1 MTNSE
6 PKKPA
11 LYEKVAESLIKKLEE
26 GTAPWQKPWDVSNIP
41 VLPYNPT
48 TGNNYKGLNVFALML
63 EGREDPRWMTFKQ
76 ADANKWSVKKG
87 EKGTLINFYKFNEQ
101 KAVRDESGKP
111 EIDEQGKQ
119 KYITVQLES
128 PIVTSAYVF
137 NAEQINGVPELVI
150 AQPDNNWKAI
160 DAVEN
165 IVKNSGADVRN
176 VPGDKAFYRPAQDYI
191 QMPIKDQF
199 PDPGL
204 YYATLL
210 HELGHWTGHEDRLDR
225 SIINKFGSEDYAK
238 EELRAEIGSLMLG
251 TDLQIGHDPER
262 HASYVASWIQ
272 VLKNDPFE
280 IHRASA
286 DAQKIFDY
294 VKGIEQ
300 KITLKEDLTTEPIVE
315 QKTSLKVEP
324 TKETIPKKAKT
335 NLNLS
340 EVINY
345 KDENYKVMAL
355 LRQGALRME
364 NQDTGRV
371 FVLKP
376 SDKLFT
382 SLIEQKENSKSEVIK
397 NNQTFEPE
405 LKSEKEVNKN
415 VQTIEPDLKSK
426 IDSAFEIKGAASEG
440 IENPHTFKR

>member
-1 MTNSE
+1 MAVSE

-41 VLPYNPT
+41 VLPFNPT

-63 EGREDPRWMTFKQ
+63 ESREDPRWMTFKQ

-87 EKGTLINFYKFNEQ
+87 EKGTLINFYKFNEL
-101 KAVRDESGKP
+101 KAVRDEKGKP
-111 EIDEQGKQ
+111 ELDEQGKQ
-119 KYITVQLES
+119 KYITVKLEN

-137 NAEQINGVPELVI
+137 NAEQIIGVPELI
-150 AQPDNNWKAI
+150 REKPANNWKAI
-160 DAVEN
+160 DAIEN

-176 VPGDKAFYRPAQDYI
+176 VPGDRAFYKPSHDFI

-199 PDPGL
+199 PDQGL

-210 HELGHWTGHEDRLDR
+210 HELGHWTGHQERLDR
-225 SIINKFGSEDYAK
+225 SIINKFGTEDYAK

-262 HASYVASWIQ
+262 HASYVASWVQ

-280 IHRASA
+280 IHRAAA

-294 VKGIEQ
+294 VKGFEQ
-300 KITLKEDLTTEPIVE
+300 KIILTEDLKTEPI
-315 QKTSLKVEP
+315 
-324 TKETIPKKAKT
+324 KENIPKKGKT
-335 NLNLS
+335 NLGLS

-364 NQDTGRV
+364 NQDTGRI

-382 SLIEQKENSKSEVIK
+382 SLIQQKENSEKEAIK
-397 NNQTFEPE
+397 DVQIIEPE
-405 LKSEKEVNKN
+405 LKSQINSAGEK
-415 VQTIEPDLKSK
+415 
-426 IDSAFEIKGAASEG
+426 KGAELER
-440 IENPHTFKR
+440 IDTPQTFKR

>member
-1 MTNSE
+1 MVNSE
-6 PKKPA
+6 PKKPS

-26 GTAPWQKPWDVSNIP
+26 GTAPWQKPWNVSNIP

-111 EIDEQGKQ
+111 ELDEQGKQ

-137 NAEQINGVPELVI
+137 NADQINGIPELVRE
-150 AQPDNNWKAI
+150 QPANNWKAI

-176 VPGDKAFYRPAQDYI
+176 VPGDKAYYRPAQDFI

-199 PDPGL
+199 ADPGL

-225 SIINKFGSEDYAK
+225 SVMNNFGSEDYAK

-251 TDLQIGHDPER
+251 TDLQIGHNPER
-262 HASYVASWIQ
+262 HASYVASWVQ

-280 IHRASA
+280 IHRAAA

-294 VKGIEQ
+294 VKGFEQ
-300 KITLKEDLTTEPIVE
+300 KIALKEDLIVEPI
-315 QKTSLKVEP
+315 
-324 TKETIPKKAKT
+324 KETKPQKVKT
-335 NLNLS
+335 NLNLN

-371 FVLKP
+371 FVLKA

-382 SLIEQKENSKSEVIK
+382 SLIEQKVNSQTEVIK
-397 NNQTFEPE
+397 NDQTFEPD
-405 LKSEKEVNKN
+405 S
-415 VQTIEPDLKSK
+415 KSK
-426 IDSAFEIKGAASEG
+426 IDSAFEIKGAESEKT
-440 IENPHTFKR
+440 HTFKR